1 MKKIFL
7 VLSVTLLSLAGCT
20 KFVEET
26 IPADVAK
33 KSGEASQVAVPSIES
48 VTVAEEG
55 FDTDYEFKVKV
66 TPGEGN
72 NYYSF
77 AIVKGAISG
86 VDAETLLTQGYTK
99 SCVTVK
105 IVIDELETEVP
116 LCGSFK
122 ASAQNDTT
130 VHAFKLTPNTEYT
143 VYAVANNSKGTLSEI
158 ASLKVKTTDKV
169 KPSAYD
175 SVNKKWT
182 YDASDLEDGTFVVK
196 FDDPIVFTDALK
208 EGTAKFYAT
217 YLSANQ
223 THKDDGYTEFDQIFV
238 APIPVDSLSVSGKE
252 VSIQVPE
259 RIPGAAVLIT
269 FDAGVVKNGVGLEN
283 EENTYGGYYW
293 NNDKPKEYGL
303 AARFKTATWK
313 FSLPMIADENTG
325 ELVRMPADTVIYF
338 QDAGKLPLTLVAQ
351 NLAEPIWQVDDEGE
365 PISYNYIADYLAPT
379 IIYTDSKLRQVAY
392 PAEDKYYGELSD
404 SLFVAF
410 LSEEPDYG
418 SSVALSVE
426 AESVEDLWGNPCE
439 AFSTITEDEDKNVTY
454 GNYFYSYGFKM
465 KDLYG
470 TYTFNASS
478 QYAGP
483 QYEDQVI
490 IAPCDEDDYEEGDT
504 PDPGDVKILNLFKS
518 ITCLD
523 DIQVFQNQNSTFYGR
538 FNIHNGILVL
548 NYTAIGVGMDST
560 GSYFVDEPWGP
571 NYVLALS
578 LDTADNS
585 FSFSQKVAG
594 TLELQDVVA
603 IYLNGWGTWDRYRSG
618 TLTKISDD
626 YTIPSDDEGLEA
638 GVAAKKAMKNTPKN
652 FVIKR

>member
-7 VLSVTLLSLAGCT
+7 VLSVALLSLAGCT

-217 YLSANQ
+217 YLSANE
-223 THKDDGYTEFDQIFV
+223 TYFDGSDDCFEEIFT

-303 AARFKTATWK
+303 AARFKTKSWK
-313 FSLPMIADENTG
+313 FSLPMIEDENTG

-338 QDAGKLPLTLVAQ
+338 NKIMAMNLELVAQ

-365 PISYNYIADYLAPT
+365 PISYNYVADYKAPT

-392 PAEDKYYGELSD
+392 PAEDKYYGEMSD
-404 SLFVAF
+404 TLFVAF
-410 LSEEPDYG
+410 LSEEPDFG

-439 AFSTITEDEDKNVTY
+439 AFSTISVDEDKNVTY
-454 GNYFYSYGFKM
+454 GNYFYSYGYDL
-465 KDLYG
+465 KDFYG
-470 TYTFNASS
+470 TYKFAASS
-478 QYAGP
+478 YSGGVAD
-483 QYEDQVI
+483 ETVI
-490 IAPCDEDDYEEGDT
+490 IAPRQPFDDEDDEEYYSAR
-504 PDPGDVKILNLFKS
+504 NLAIYGLFANPAVNIS
-518 ITCLD
+518 GLPLTS
-523 DIQVFQNQNSTFYGR
+523 FNTTHYATFS
-538 FNIHNGILVL
+538 IHNGMCNVE
-548 NYTAIGVGMDST
+548 YEAIGTVLTYTVYAESGTDDGNYNFFYDPT
-560 GSYFVDEPWGP
+560 AKVFVLQDAIYFVVGSDAYDIY
-571 NYVLALS
+571 N
-578 LDTADNS
+578 
-585 FSFSQKVAG
+585 AG
-594 TLELQDVVA
+594 A
-603 IYLNGWGTWDRYRSG
+603 

-626 YTIPSDDEGLEA
+626 YTIPNDDEGLEA

>member
-7 VLSVTLLSLAGCT
+7 VLSVALLSLAGCT

-217 YLSANQ
+217 YLSANE
-223 THKDDGYTEFDQIFV
+223 TYFDGSDDCFEEIFT

-303 AARFKTATWK
+303 AARFKTKSWK
-313 FSLPMIADENTG
+313 FSLPMIEDENTG

-338 QDAGKLPLTLVAQ
+338 QDADKLPLTLVAQ

-365 PISYNYIADYLAPT
+365 PISYNYIADGLAPT
-379 IIYTDSKLRQVAY
+379 IIYTDAKLRQVAY
-392 PAEDKYYGELSD
+392 PAEDKYYYPVQDTIL
-404 SLFVAF
+404 VTF
-410 LSEEPDYG
+410 LSEEPDFG
-418 SSVALSVE
+418 STVALSVE
-426 AESVEDLWGNPCE
+426 AESMEDLWGNPCE

-454 GNYFYSYGFKM
+454 GNYFYSCGYTA
-465 KDLYG
+465 KDFAG
-470 TYTFNASS
+470 TYT
-478 QYAGP
+478 YAG
-483 QYEDQVI
+483 ENGFEAHNEAEVVI
-490 IAPCDEDDYEEGDT
+490 VPDSNGDLL
-504 PDPGDVKILNLFKS
+504 IYNLFKS
-518 ITCLD
+518 LENWQPKYFTTWEPSLAPLKA
-523 DIQVFQNQNSTFYGR
+523 TF
-538 FNIHNGILVL
+538 NPHNGEMEIAKSLAI
-548 NYTAIGVGMDST
+548 TAESAVYSGAYGYSGTFSATFGMKM
-560 GSYFVDEPWGP
+560 P
-571 NYVLALS
+571 
-578 LDTADNS
+578 
-585 FSFSQKVAG
+585 VAG
-594 TLELQDVVA
+594 SINVA
-603 IYLNGWGTWDRYRSG
+603 IRYWLDGTAYYFDDEEG
-618 TLTKISDD
+618 LLTKISDD
-626 YTIPSDDEGLEA
+626 YNVPNSA
-638 GVAAKKAMKNTPKN
+638 PASAPVVSAKQFASYSKLP
-652 FVIKR
+652 R